1 MSDHQ
6 KFESNIPPALLETA
20 SPTEKWLMEEMSKN
34 TQATEWLLHKREED
48 SKKLDELDKKL
59 SFTNGKI
66 ANAIIQINS
75 LEQDKKVK
83 EESWTEINKIISI
96 KKFIGKY
103 LINKYALVFIGIFIF
118 GCVKVAISPEIRE
131 LLAKIIGLG

>member
-6 KFESNIPPALLETA
+6 KFESNIPQHLLNNI
-20 SPTEKWLMEEMSKN
+20 SDKDKWLMEEMSKN

-48 SKKLDELDKKL
+48 SVKIDEIVKQTKLTNGRVTKLEDNSVYLNKIAKELKGFAGFL
-59 SFTNGKI
+59 SFSKR
-66 ANAIIQINS
+66 
-75 LEQDKKVK
+75 
-83 EESWTEINKIISI
+83 
-96 KKFIGKY
+96 Y
-103 LINKYALVFIGIFIF
+103 LTNKYALVFIGIFIF